1 MHKPALITF
10 SIAAMAVLV
19 FSAMRLRFAK
29 WPLHPVMFLVW
40 STYAGNCFAQSF
52 LIGWL
57 IKVAVMKYGGA
68 NIYQRL
74 KPLMFGLIAGEMM
87 GGMIPMVV
95 SLVYYLATGDQPK
108 SFWVMPR

>member
-1 MHKPALITF
+1 
-10 SIAAMAVLV
+10 
-19 FSAMRLRFAK
+19 
-29 WPLHPVMFLVW
+29 
-40 STYAGNCFAQSF
+40 
-52 LIGWL
+52 L